1 MISYITYG
9 ISLTIFILNN
19 AATDLIPTLVNMEKH
34 VSQSNRIIST
44 TTK

>member
-1 MISYITYG
+1 MISYITYL
-9 ISLTIFILNN
+9 ISFTIFILNN
-19 AATDLIPTLVNMEKH
+19 VASDIIPTLVNMEKH